1 MNLRIFVVF
10 FTILITQDVVSQQKF
25 DVVLQNLLSKPQYR
39 NATVGFYAVDLETG
53 ETLADRNSE
62 KLMIPASTLKII
74 TSAAALE
81 ILGPGY
87 RFTTKVGFIGNI
99 SDRTLK
105 GDLVVVGGGDPA
117 LGSEYFGSH
126 YYFPHFLKAWAQK
139 IKAAGITKID
149 GDLVLDGSLY
159 DTEEIPPTWVW
170 EDIGNYYGAGPSAF
184 SVYDNFFRITF
195 SSPAEAGKPAKV
207 IATYPKMDGLQ
218 IASEVLSSDENRDLA
233 YVFGSPLDK
242 KRKITGTIPK
252 NRKAFTIKAAV
263 FHPEELLAEE
273 LFSHL
278 AESGIF
284 ISGKV
289 RFETTEKS
297 KFQTIYVQES
307 PPLSEIVK
315 VVNHESVNLFA
326 EHLVKQIA
334 AEKNGLGSREDGL
347 KIIREFWQSKGV
359 GSGFFMEDGSGL
371 SHFNAVSPAQFVSVL
386 EYMSNKSIYAKDF
399 LYSLPGVG
407 AGTLSGFDSAVFTG
421 NQLKAKSGSMA
432 RVRCYAGYLEAVSGR
447 KIAFSVM
454 FNHFSGNHVQLV
466 SEIES
471 LLLEMKNLF

>member
-10 FTILITQDVVSQQKF
+10 ITILITQDAVSQQKF
-25 DVVLQNLLSKPQYR
+25 DIVLQNLLSKPEYR
-39 NATVGFYAVDLETG
+39 NATVGFYAIDSETG
-53 ETLADRNSE
+53 ETLADWNSE

-87 RFTTKVGFIGNI
+87 RFTTKAGFVGNI
-99 SDRTLK
+99 SNHTLK
-105 GDLVVVGGGDPA
+105 GDLVIVGGGDPA
-117 LGSEYFGSH
+117 LGSEYFESH
-126 YYFPHFLKAWAQK
+126 YYHPHFLKVWAQK

-159 DTEEIPPTWVW
+159 DTEEIPPTWIW

-195 SSPAEAGKPAKV
+195 SSPAEAGKPAKI
-207 IATYPKMDGLQ
+207 IATNPEMDGLEMV
-218 IASEVLSSDENRDLA
+218 SEVLSSDENRDLA
-233 YVFGSPLDK
+233 YVFGGPLDK

-263 FHPEELLAEE
+263 SRPEELLAEE
-273 LFSHL
+273 LFFHL

-289 RFETTEKS
+289 RFEKTEKN

-307 PPLSEIVK
+307 PPLSEIIK

-334 AEKNGLGSREDGL
+334 AEKNGLGNREEGI
-347 KIIREFWQSKGV
+347 KIIGEFWQSKGV

-386 EYMSNKSIYAKDF
+386 EYMLNKSSNAEDF
-399 LYSLPGVG
+399 LYSLPGAG
-407 AGTLSGFDSAVFTG
+407 DGTLSGFDSAVFTG
-421 NQLKAKSGSMA
+421 NKLKAKSGSMA
-432 RVRCYAGYLEAVSGR
+432 RVRCYVGYLKAVSGR
-447 KIAFSVM
+447 EIVFSVM
-454 FNHFSGNHVQLV
+454 FNHFSGTHAQLV

-471 LLLEMKNLF
+471 LLFEMKNLF

>member
-1 MNLRIFVVF
+1 MNLRIFMVF
-10 FTILITQDVVSQQKF
+10 ITILITQDAVSQQKF
-25 DVVLQNLLSKPQYR
+25 DIVLQNLLSKPEYR
-39 NATVGFYAVDLETG
+39 HATVGFYAIDLETG
-53 ETLADRNSE
+53 KKLVDWNSE

-74 TSAAALE
+74 TSATALE

-87 RFTTKVGFIGNI
+87 RFTTKVGFIGNV
-99 SDRTLK
+99 SNHTLT
-105 GDLVVVGGGDPA
+105 GDLVIVGGGDPA
-117 LGSEYFGSH
+117 LGSEYFESH
-126 YYFPHFLKAWAQK
+126 YYHPHFLKVWAQK

-159 DTEEIPPTWVW
+159 DTEEIPPTWIW

-195 SSPAEAGKPAKV
+195 SSPTEAGKPARI
-207 IATYPKMDGLQ
+207 IATNPKMGGLEMV
-218 IASEVLSSDENRDLA
+218 SEVLSSDENRDLA

-252 NRKAFTIKAAV
+252 NRKAFIIKAAV
-263 FHPEELLAEE
+263 SHPEELLAEE
-273 LFSHL
+273 LFFHL

-289 RFETTEKS
+289 RFEKTEKN
-297 KFQTIYVQES
+297 KFQTVYVQES
-307 PPLSEIVK
+307 PPMSEIIK
-315 VVNHESVNLFA
+315 VLNHESVNLFA

-334 AEKNGLGSREDGL
+334 SEKNGLGNREEGI
-347 KIIREFWQSKGV
+347 KIIGEFWQSRGV
-359 GSGFFMEDGSGL
+359 AGFFMEDGSGL
-371 SHFNAVSPAQFVSVL
+371 SHFNAVSPAQLVAVF
-386 EYMSNKSIYAKDF
+386 EYMLNESRNGQVF
-399 LYSLPGVG
+399 LYSLPGAG
-407 AGTLSGFDSAVFTG
+407 AGTLSGFSSVVFTG